1 MRHIIPHDW
10 IALAQGAARQDQPDA
25 SELRRAQLPWLP
37 DVIDW
42 LYNTVARA
50 HPQLQRS
57 GALCPFV
64 PPALDRDLL
73 FLTVAENITYELPAM
88 VGYLER
94 VRDTFLATP
103 PSPPQKDAVY
113 KSLLVVFPEVPS
125 AQPDLLKQ
133 VRIAFK
139 PSLLEYGVTC
149 GEFYPTNEDRSVR
162 NTEYRIAESPVHLIA
177 LRYLTPHD
185 DLFLKSQP
193 DLYPIFLQRM
203 KGQPDAD

>member
-1 MRHIIPHDW
+1 MRHVIPHDW
-10 IALAQGAARQDQPDA
+10 IAIAQAAARRAQPDA
-25 SELRRAQLPWLP
+25 LDMGTAQMPWLP
-37 DVIDW
+37 EVIDW
-42 LYNTVARA
+42 LYNTVGKA
-50 HPQLQRS
+50 HPQIQRS

-73 FLTVAENITYELPAM
+73 FLMIAEDISYDLPAM

-103 PSPPQKDAVY
+103 PNPPQKDAVY
-113 KSLLVVFPEVPS
+113 KSLLVVFPDVPK

-133 VRIAFK
+133 VRIALK
-139 PSLLEYGVTC
+139 PSLLQHGITC

-162 NTEYRIAESPVHLIA
+162 NSDYRIAESPVHLIA
-177 LRYLTPHD
+177 FRYLTPHD

-203 KGQPDAD
+203 KGQSHAE